1 MENTKENEQ
10 KKKFILMSV
19 IGKKDWIELF
29 RPQIIRYSVKFKG
42 N

>member
-19 IGKKDWIELF
+19 IGKKIELS
-29 RPQIIRYSVKFKG
+29 YSDRK
-42 N
+42 